1 MFSVHFPWTNDGPAE
16 VSDQWG
22 RSAAGGWFPASHF
35 YGAATKFGSQAAW
48 KKQEEPDAYKFSRG
62 KHGKPH
68 TSTAFPRFSLSTGAV
83 VPKFWTYHQCAT
95 GLSGCCSNRET
106 WCGCGNREGTWKQKN
121 SRCSV
126 QKPIQESDK
135 QSLVKCDQNNVSWI
149 LASSTK
155 NPATHINCLGC
166 IYNYIYIYDKQGG
179 SFLVGVRKRLRLY
192 RWATSSEF
200 QHFFPW
206 TGWYHL
212 MLNKYSN

>member
-22 RSAAGGWFPASHF
+22 RSVAGGWFPASHF
-35 YGAATKFGSQAAW
+35 YGTATKFGSQAARNRRNLMPTHFQ
-48 KKQEEPDAYKFSRG
+48 QENMGIPTPARLSLGFPYQQGLWSPNFG
-62 KHGKPH
+62 H
-68 TSTAFPRFSLSTGAV
+68 TTNALLGSVAV
-83 VPKFWTYHQCAT
+83 VPTARPGADVETEKELQSRKTVSAVFRNQFRKVIN
-95 GLSGCCSNRET
+95 NR
-106 WCGCGNREGTWKQKN
+106 WW
-121 SRCSV
+121 
-126 QKPIQESDK
+126 
-135 QSLVKCDQNNVSWI
+135 NVIKIMSAEF
-149 LASSTK
+149 LRLPQK
-155 NPATHINCLGC
+155 NPATHIYCLGC
-166 IYNYIYIYDKQGG
+166 IYDKQGG